1 VGKVGLM
8 IGAEPALEQGLR
20 WMTEPE
26 GPPSTARVGDI
37 GGTGKV
43 VGDQAPQWAF
53 PAASPPFQS
62 QVHGVNGL
70 RARQRRTTDGGFC
83 AGRLLAE
90 GK

>member
-1 VGKVGLM
+1 VEDRARKDP
-8 IGAEPALEQGLR
+8 IDCAR
-20 WMTEPE
+20 W
-26 GPPSTARVGDI
+26 DI

-70 RARQRRTTDGGFC
+70 RAGQRRTTDDGFC
-83 AGRLLAE
+83 ARRLLAE
-90 GK
+90 GKWEIGKVGFGGRTMDT